1 MQEEMLVV
9 GYVSLL
15 LLHLYL
21 VYLHYH
27 LSIVAADLEIQH
39 SYIKLLETDAVYV
52 LVVEPDKR

>member
-1 MQEEMLVV
+1 MLVA

-21 VYLHYH
+21 MYLHYH

-39 SYIKLLETDAVYV
+39 SYIKLLEIDAVYV
-52 LVVEPDKR
+52 LIVEPNER

>member
-1 MQEEMLVV
+1 MQEEMLVA

-15 LLHLYL
+15 LLHRYL

-39 SYIKLLETDAVYV
+39 SYIKLLEIDAVYV
-52 LVVEPDKR
+52 LIVEPNER

>member
-1 MQEEMLVV
+1 MLVV